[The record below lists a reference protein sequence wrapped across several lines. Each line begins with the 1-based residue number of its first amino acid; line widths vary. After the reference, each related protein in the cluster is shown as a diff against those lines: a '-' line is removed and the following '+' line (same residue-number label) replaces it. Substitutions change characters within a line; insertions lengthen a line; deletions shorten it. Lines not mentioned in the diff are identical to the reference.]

1 MQHPPPAPSRR
12 LLPLVIASAV
22 VLLGACVSPIERPA
36 DCDAPAVVRDATL
49 TSAHQLEPETITV
62 CRDQAVTLAV
72 DIQTDGVLHLHG
84 YDDQASALEVTAGTP
99 ITLAFDAVHPGQ
111 FVIELHTSDG
121 PAGLGVGILTVD
133 EP

>member
-1 MQHPPPAPSRR
+1 MLA
-12 LLPLVIASAV
+12 
-22 VLLGACVSPIERPA
+22 GCVSPIERPD
-36 DCDAPAVVRDATL
+36 DCDAAAVQRAATL
-49 TSAHQLEPETITV
+49 TSAHRLEPQTITV
-62 CRDQAVTLAV
+62 CRDQAVTLDV

-84 YDDQASALEVTAGTP
+84 YDDQTSAVEVVAGTP
-99 ITLAFDAVHPGQ
+99 VTLSFDAVRSGQ